1 MTNEIPKN
9 QVEFYGNLAKDPHVS
24 EKGTFVTVA
33 IPGEVNLQTQK
44 EYGPDFVDV
53 SFFGSAALKASV
65 FRKGN
70 LVHVKGKLS
79 TFQNQE
85 HHKEMRIVGQTIKE
99 VSFIKVKAKQKQKQE
114 QKKEQEEQNQ
124 ETDKEVTNEENQE
137 TVSLN

>member
-9 QVEFYGNLAKDPHVS
+9 QVEFYGNLAKDPYIS

-53 SFFGSAALKASV
+53 SFFGKAALKASA

-79 TFQNQE
+79 TFKNKE
-85 HHKEMRIVGQTIKE
+85 NHKQMVVVGQTIKE
-99 VSFIKVKAKQKQKQE
+99 VSFIKVKAKQQQKQE
-114 QKKEQEEQNQ
+114 KKQEEQSQ
-124 ETDKEVTNEENQE
+124 ETDKEVVKEEKQE
-137 TVSLN
+137 VIYP